1 MTDTV
6 SDPKAVSFDLVKRIS
21 LKRIEVQAYLK
32 RRGPRRRLLLNIS
45 LIGGSLSAIL
55 TAGPAMGGKSV
66 TTWLSQTA
74 NLTSPSWQWLCGI
87 ASLLSI
93 VAAISTQLLKSQR
106 LEENL
111 VKAQACAARLEV
123 LEVSLAAQQ
132 IDLKQA
138 TTDFLQCVEAVAFL
152 QGE

>member
-1 MTDTV
+1 MTDAATG
-6 SDPKAVSFDLVKRIS
+6 PKSVAFDLSQRIS
-21 LKRIEVQAYLK
+21 QKRNEVQAYLK
-32 RRGPRRRLLLNIS
+32 RRAPRRRLLLNVS

-55 TAGPAMGGKSV
+55 TAGPAMGGKSM

-74 NLTSPSWQWLCGI
+74 NLTAPSWQWLCGI
-87 ASLLSI
+87 ASILSI
-93 VAAISTQLLKSQR
+93 LAAIATQLLKSQR

-111 VKAQACAARLEV
+111 AKAQACAARLEV
-123 LEVSLAAQQ
+123 LEVSLASQQ

-138 TTDFLQCVEAVAFL
+138 TTEFLQCVEGVAFL